1 MQKIIAS
8 SKHIVVIGV
17 EPMIL
22 DSESN
27 VLPLDHTTI
36 SARIRTRTWN
46 FRFVDEDF
54 FQLDYTGI
62 NEGYR
67 TWTYDNRF
75 NRPTL

>member
-36 SARIRTRTWN
+36 NARIRTRTWN